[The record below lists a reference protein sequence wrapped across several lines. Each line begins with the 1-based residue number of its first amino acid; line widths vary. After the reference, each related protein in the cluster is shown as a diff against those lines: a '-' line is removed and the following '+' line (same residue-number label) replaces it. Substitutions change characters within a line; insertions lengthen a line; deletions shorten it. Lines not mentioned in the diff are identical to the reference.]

1 MQDVK
6 SNRKHEFQRD
16 YFLLFV
22 HQINSTLSTFFI
34 YKMTTEKKSYEQETK
49 SNQQQA
55 ENYKV
60 ELCNLGSKTILK
72 VSLKLQQRRVYLKL

>member
-1 MQDVK
+1 
-6 SNRKHEFQRD
+6 
-16 YFLLFV
+16 
-22 HQINSTLSTFFI
+22 
-34 YKMTTEKKSYEQETK
+34 MTTEKKSYEQETK

-72 VSLKLQQRRVYLKL
+72 VSLQLQQRRVYLKL